1 MQGIEEFINMAI
13 EREERA
19 YSYFRDAKD
28 RMEFDGTKKLLDEL
42 AKEELR
48 HKSMLK
54 KALEEGVVEHIGKD
68 VEPMDLKLSDT
79 LVAPQLTDRS
89 TPQDLLIVA
98 MKMEDAS
105 AEFYRSM
112 QPYFKGSGFEE
123 LIERLVR
130 EEMKHKERLEKDYDE
145 HYLTEM

>member
-19 YSYFRDAKD
+19 YNYYRDAKD
-28 RMEFDGTKKLLDEL
+28 RMEDDGTKILLDEL

-54 KALEEGVVEHIGKD
+54 KALEEGVVEHIGED
-68 VEPMDLKLSDT
+68 VSPTDLKLAET
-79 LVAPQLTDRS
+79 LVAPELSDRS

-98 MKMEDAS
+98 MKMEGA
-105 AEFYRSM
+105 AVEFYQSLE
-112 QPYFKGSGFEE
+112 PYFKGSGFEE

-145 HYLTEM
+145 HYLNEM